1 MQERIRLSFIV
12 VVSFLLSLASG
23 SSPIATAQPPAPT
36 YTIIDLGTLGGPISI
51 AYGINALGQVVGS
64 SSTAA
69 GLTHWFLWDSRTGIQ
84 DLGIPGGGADINTRG
99 QVMGFGPL
107 HASLW
112 EAGTGVQDLGT
123 LGGQFSDARGINAP
137 GQVVGYSALRTAGYH
152 AFLWEAGTG
161 MQDLGDLGLP
171 LSVAQGINDRGQ
183 VVGYTSTGAAATH
196 AFVWEAG
203 TGMQDLGTLF
213 GESVAQG
220 INDRGQ
226 VVGYAVAGAVT
237 HAFLWEAGTGM
248 QDLGTLGGHYS
259 VALDINAR
267 GQVVGASTT
276 AAGPRHAF
284 LWEAGTG
291 MQDLGTVG
299 GPSSV
304 AWGINARG
312 QVVGWSGYETPAGP
326 IRAILWEPT
335 ATAFAGT
342 PGTPNCHGKSVS
354 ALVREFGG
362 PEAAASTLGFPSV
375 QALQE
380 AIRAFCR
387 R

>member
-1 MQERIRLSFIV
+1 
-12 VVSFLLSLASG
+12 
-23 SSPIATAQPPAPT
+23 
-36 YTIIDLGTLGGPISI
+36 
-51 AYGINALGQVVGS
+51 
-64 SSTAA
+64 
-69 GLTHWFLWDSRTGIQ
+69 
-84 DLGIPGGGADINTRG
+84 
-99 QVMGFGPL
+99 MGFGPL

-248 QDLGTLGGHYS
+248 QDLGT
-259 VALDINAR
+259 
-267 GQVVGASTT
+267 
-276 AAGPRHAF
+276 
-284 LWEAGTG
+284 
-291 MQDLGTVG
+291 VG